1 MTDSTL
7 GDARRVKQ
15 KVAEIARAAGPI
27 AGVGLTKVGN
37 SYAVKVNFR
46 ESQAIDGGL
55 PDSVD
60 GVPVVYE
67 VVGRIT
73 SRGA

>member
-7 GDARRVKQ
+7 LDARRVKD
-15 KVAEIARAAGPI
+15 KVAGIARAAGPV
-27 AGVGLTKVGN
+27 AGVGLAKVGN

-46 ESQAIDGGL
+46 ESQATSRGL

-60 GVPVVYE
+60 GVPVIYE
-67 VVGRIT
+67 VTGPIS
-73 SRGA
+73 SRVR

>member
-7 GDARRVKQ
+7 VEARRVKD
-15 KVAEIARAAGPI
+15 KVAEIARAVGPVV
-27 AGVGLTKVGN
+27 GVGLAKVGN

-46 ESQAIDGGL
+46 ESQAIAGRL

-60 GVPVVYE
+60 GVPVLYE
-67 VVGRIT
+67 VAGRIA
-73 SRGA
+73 SRAV

>member
-1 MTDSTL
+1 MKDVTL
-7 GDARRVKQ
+7 VDARRVKQ

-27 AGVGLTKVGN
+27 VGVGLTKVGN

-46 ESQAIDGGL
+46 QSQANAAP

-67 VVGRIT
+67 VAGRIW